1 MSKKNSRE
9 LEILNQRRVAL
20 QENLEAFLNEKN
32 RIKRRLSLF
41 LDHIEAAENEIAAI
55 DIQLKS
61 LAKKENFDVKLHII
75 HGENDTN
82 NPKLMLEI
90 ILDQHPPIF
99 KLMSQY
105 DVAIYS
111 NRDNPTD
118 KMLLK
123 SRLIEV
129 VEDWLSNDRS
139 ISRLFSDSDEKL
151 DDALENYVD
160 DSTFERKIRR
170 AAAFF
175 PIMAQD

>member
-1 MSKKNSRE
+1 MSQKSKA
-9 LEILNQRRVAL
+9 LGILNERRLAL
-20 QENLEAFLNEKN
+20 KENLEAFEHERN
-32 RIKRRLSLF
+32 RLKRRLNIM
-41 LDHIEAAENEIAAI
+41 LDHIDAAENELAAI

-61 LAKKENFDVKLHII
+61 FAKKESFDVKLHIL
-75 HGENDTN
+75 HGEHDTN

-105 DVAIYS
+105 DVVTFS

-123 SRLIEV
+123 SRLIQV
-129 VEDWLSNDRS
+129 VQDWLSNDRS
-139 ISRLFSDSDEKL
+139 ISKLFSDDDEKL

-160 DSTFERKIRR
+160 DSTFERKIRK
-170 AAAFF
+170 AASFF
-175 PIMAQD
+175 PIMRED

>member
-1 MSKKNSRE
+1 MGKKSRE
-9 LEILNQRRVAL
+9 LEILNERRLAL
-20 QENLEAFLNEKN
+20 QENLEAFEHERN
-32 RIKRRLSLF
+32 RLKRRLNIMV
-41 LDHIEAAENEIAAI
+41 DHIDAAENEIAAI
-55 DIQLKS
+55 DTQLKS
-61 LAKKENFDVKLHII
+61 LVKKENFDVKLHIV
-75 HGENDTN
+75 HGEHDTN

-90 ILDQHPPIF
+90 TIEKHPPIF

-151 DDALENYVD
+151 DDALENYVN
-160 DSTFERKIRR
+160 DSAFERKIRR

-175 PIMAQD
+175 PIMTQD

>member
-1 MSKKNSRE
+1 MGKNSRE
-9 LEILNQRRVAL
+9 LEILNQRRIAL
-20 QENLEAFLNEKN
+20 QENLDAFLNEKN

-41 LDHIEAAENEIAAI
+41 LDHIDAAENEIAAI

-61 LAKKENFDVKLHII
+61 LAKKENFDVKLHIV
-75 HGENDTN
+75 HGEHDTN

-90 ILDQHPPIF
+90 MIENHPPIF
-99 KLMSQY
+99 KLMTQY
-105 DVAIYS
+105 DLAIYS
-111 NRDNPTD
+111 DRDNPTD

-129 VEDWLSNDRS
+129 VEEWLSTDRS
-139 ISRLFSDSDEKL
+139 ISKLFSNPDEKL
-151 DDALENYVD
+151 DYALENYLN

-175 PIMAQD
+175 PIMLQD

>member
-1 MSKKNSRE
+1 MGKNSRE
-9 LEILNQRRVAL
+9 LAILNERRLAL
-20 QENLEAFLNEKN
+20 KENLEAFLNEKN
-32 RIKRRLSLF
+32 RLKRRLNIM
-41 LDHIEAAENEIAAI
+41 LDHIEVAENEIAAI
-55 DIQLKS
+55 DTQLKS
-61 LAKKENFDVKLHII
+61 LANKENFDVKLHII

-90 ILDQHPPIF
+90 ILDHHPPIF

-175 PIMAQD
+175 PIMLQD

>member
-1 MSKKNSRE
+1 MAKNSRE
-9 LEILNQRRVAL
+9 LEILNERRLAL
-20 QENLEAFLNEKN
+20 QENLEAFIHERDRL
-32 RIKRRLSLF
+32 KRRLNIIF
-41 LDHIEAAENEIAAI
+41 DHIDAADNEIVAI
-55 DIQLKS
+55 DTQLKQMV
-61 LAKKENFDVKLHII
+61 KKETFDVKLHIV

-90 ILDQHPPIF
+90 IIENHPPIF

-105 DVAIYS
+105 DVVTYS

-118 KMLLK
+118 KLLLK

-139 ISRLFSDSDEKL
+139 ISKLFSDYDESL
-151 DDALENYVD
+151 ENVIENYVN
-160 DSTFERKIRR
+160 DSAFERKIRR

>member
-1 MSKKNSRE
+1 MGKNSEE
-9 LEILNQRRVAL
+9 LRILNERRLAL
-20 QENLEAFLNEKN
+20 QENLEAFEHERN
-32 RIKRRLSLF
+32 RLKRRLNIMA
-41 LDHIEAAENEIAAI
+41 DHIDAAQNEIAAI
-55 DIQLKS
+55 DTQLKS
-61 LAKKENFDVKLHII
+61 LVKKENFEVKLHIV

-90 ILDQHPPIF
+90 IIENHPPIF

-118 KMLLK
+118 KLLLK

-139 ISRLFSDSDEKL
+139 LSKLFSDCDDSL
-151 DDALENYVD
+151 DNVIENYIND
-160 DSTFERKIRR
+160 TTFERKIRR
-170 AAAFF
+170 AASFF
-175 PIMAQD
+175 PILERD

>member
-1 MSKKNSRE
+1 MPKNSKA
-9 LEILNQRRVAL
+9 LEILNQRRIAL
-20 QENLEAFLNEKN
+20 QENLEAFSRERDRLQ
-32 RIKRRLSLF
+32 RRLNIIV
-41 LDHIEAAENEIAAI
+41 DHIELADGELAAI
-55 DIQLKS
+55 DIHLKS

-170 AAAFF
+170 AASFF
-175 PIMAQD
+175 PIIQQD

>member
-75 HGENDTN
+75 HCENDTN

-170 AAAFF
+170 AASFF
-175 PIMAQD
+175 PIIQQD

>member
-1 MSKKNSRE
+1 MGKNSEE
-9 LEILNQRRVAL
+9 LRILNERRLAL
-20 QENLEAFLNEKN
+20 QENLEAFEHESN
-32 RIKRRLSLF
+32 RLKRRLNIMI
-41 LDHIEAAENEIAAI
+41 DHIDAAENEIAAI
-55 DIQLKS
+55 DTQLKR
-61 LAKKENFDVKLHII
+61 LVKIENFDIKLHIV

-82 NPKLMLEI
+82 IPKLMLEI
-90 ILDQHPPIF
+90 IIENHPPIF

-105 DVAIYS
+105 DVATYS

-139 ISRLFSDSDEKL
+139 ISKLFSDNDESL
-151 DDALENYVD
+151 DNVIENYVN
-160 DSTFERKIRR
+160 DSAFERKIRR

>member
-1 MSKKNSRE
+1 MSKNSVQ
-9 LEILNQRRVAL
+9 LEILNQRRIAL
-20 QENLEAFLNEKN
+20 QENLDAFEHERN
-32 RIKRRLSLF
+32 RLKRRLNIM
-41 LDHIEAAENEIAAI
+41 LDHIDAAENEIAAI
-55 DIQLKS
+55 DTQLKS
-61 LAKKENFDVKLHII
+61 LANKENFEVKLHIL
-75 HGENDTN
+75 HGEHDTN

-90 ILDQHPPIF
+90 ILDKHPPIF

-105 DVAIYS
+105 DVATYS

-139 ISRLFSDSDEKL
+139 ISKLFSDSDEKL
-151 DDALENYVD
+151 DDALENYVN
-160 DSTFERKIRR
+160 DSNFERKIRR